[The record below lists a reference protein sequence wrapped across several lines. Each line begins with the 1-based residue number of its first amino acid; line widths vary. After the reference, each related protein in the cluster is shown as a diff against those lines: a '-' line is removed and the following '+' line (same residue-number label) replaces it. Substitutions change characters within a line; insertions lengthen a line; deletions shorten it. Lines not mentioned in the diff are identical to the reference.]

1 MFDILLMILEEE
13 ERNRILA
20 LWQKN
25 GSALVHYA
33 RKELG
38 PAGDDAEDVVSEAF
52 ERLMIHYD
60 RYGTR
65 TDEQMNGLLLRMVRN
80 LCMDA
85 HRKRN
90 QVSAVFPISEI
101 DAEDLTEDVTD
112 PGEQTPEEFV
122 VSDDNVRRMKAVI
135 RSLTP
140 ALKDVLE
147 MRLIEDMTN
156 REIAEE
162 LGIPET
168 VVRQRLSRARKN
180 VAAKWEE
187 EEHE

>member
-1 MFDILLMILEEE
+1 M
-13 ERNRILA
+13 
-20 LWQKN
+20 
-25 GSALVHYA
+25 SAIT
-33 RKELG
+33 RKELA

-162 LGIPET
+162 LGVEESVI
-168 VVRQRLSRARKN
+168 RQRFSRARKTI
-180 VAAKWEE
+180 AAKWEE
-187 EEHE
+187 EENG